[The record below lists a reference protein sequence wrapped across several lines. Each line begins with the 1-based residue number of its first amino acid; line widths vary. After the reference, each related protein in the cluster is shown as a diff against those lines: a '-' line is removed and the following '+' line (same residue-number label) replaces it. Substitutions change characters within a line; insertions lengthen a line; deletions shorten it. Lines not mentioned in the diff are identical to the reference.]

1 MSDIL
6 YLKIDRN
13 VQAKGSPVHL
23 RDIAGLY
30 CSAKQ
35 IENKVRTLR
44 LPTEVTGDRA
54 GMCSVWL
61 DVIAVIQ
68 QEYPSLEIENL
79 GETDF
84 IITVEKKQTMPD
96 AVNWGKTVFVCVL
109 AFSEPRFRSW
119 HLIMI

>member
-1 MSDIL
+1 MGCDGMETKAVLGGTCDCFAGLRGDFLVSCQEKGTSVYRRRYWQRRNFREVRGMADIL

-44 LPTEVTGDRA
+44 LPDPRLSGDRA
-54 GMCSVWL
+54 GMCSVCL
-61 DVIAVIQ
+61 
-68 QEYPSLEIENL
+68 
-79 GETDF
+79 
-84 IITVEKKQTMPD
+84 M
-96 AVNWGKTVFVCVL
+96 
-109 AFSEPRFRSW
+109 
-119 HLIMI
+119 

>member
-1 MSDIL
+1 MADIL

-44 LPTEVTGDRA
+44 LPTEVIRGPGRYVF
-54 GMCSVWL
+54 SVL

-84 IITVEKKQTMPD
+84 IITVEKKQNNAGRSELGED
-96 AVNWGKTVFVCVL
+96 GICVR
-109 AFSEPRFRSW
+109 SCIFRSGVFD
-119 HLIMI
+119 HGI